1 VQQCV
6 RGITAR
12 QSIGDNIHAPRF
24 VFNGKIKAQEFAYP
38 MVLWNCGQSLVKD
51 ILEGLMIHADDK
63 CPTPEIWAPMAHCL

>member
-1 VQQCV
+1 
-6 RGITAR
+6 
-12 QSIGDNIHAPRF
+12 
-24 VFNGKIKAQEFAYP
+24 